1 MYIIDEKM
9 TMQLKS
15 VVLEQRMGNDRPFM

>member
-1 MYIIDEKM
+1 MEKM

-15 VVLEQRMGNDRPFM
+15 VLLEQRMWNERPFM